1 MATLSSL
8 ALGDVAPLGI
18 DVNPDGLGDLAL
30 VRKVNANT
38 TGLQWLRA
46 VQGTSWG
53 NLTFTAT
60 NVYNDANVAWAGS
73 TKPY

>member
-1 MATLSSL
+1 
-8 ALGDVAPLGI
+8 
-18 DVNPDGLGDLAL
+18 
-30 VRKVNANT
+30 
-38 TGLQWLRA
+38 LQWLRA